1 MDDILSDFLEEARDG
16 LSQLDKCLEELKTD
30 PERPDLVNE
39 VFRVLHTIKGT
50 SGFLDLHRL
59 GRLAHA
65 AEGLLDEYRSGAEVT
80 EDGVKVVFMA
90 LDAINGIITEIENN
104 DGAEPTGNDA
114 LVVDLLEEVTD
125 SLKSQSPGPTL
136 DGEEGYGPE
145 KDDVDEGGVSDRA
158 DGSGEDDHAA
168 VEDASPQPEAE
179 NEASRPAAPEQTF
192 PEADKAASASQDN
205 AATIRVRVQLLD
217 HLMDMVGE
225 LVLVRNQM
233 QQDQGDHDTL
243 STVQNLSQI
252 ATELQDGVMKTR
264 MQPIGLA
271 FQNLPSTVR
280 QLATKLDKKIAL
292 VCHGEDTEVDRQ
304 VLEHIRD
311 PLTHMVR
318 NCADHALES
327 VSERLDVGK
336 SENGRI
342 DVRSYHEGGHVVIKV
357 EDDGRGISVDK
368 VGQKALDNGV
378 VSETELAAMPAN
390 QVRSLIFQPNFS
402 TASSVSEV
410 SGRGVGMDVVKK
422 NIEEIGGTVG
432 VESIEGRGTTFTI
445 KIPLTLAIVSAFIL
459 GVGDHTMALPQI
471 NVQEIVSSTHSD
483 DSHSVEIIHGHR
495 MLRLRGELLPLVGLG
510 DVIGEPLSDGSTIL
524 VCKVGA
530 EVFGVEVDT
539 VHRTEE
545 IVVKPLSA
553 VLSDIPIYSGNTIMG
568 DGSVIMIL
576 DPVGLYETFEVTAR
590 MDNEKEALSE
600 VEARPSEIVQLLLF
614 RAGEKNIKA
623 VHLSVISR
631 IDKVATSDVM
641 MNEDGTLAV
650 RYNDSLMPVVTID
663 GKAIATERNTQFLIV
678 FSDAE
683 RSMGIVVDEILD
695 ISESEVEIDILS
707 DQPGFIG
714 TSVIADQPTD
724 ILDVSHYLDVAL
736 GNWFTDRTG
745 VPPESHVKVLI
756 VDDSQF
762 FRNVLHSMVQSRG
775 YDVATASDPLEAL
788 DMMREENFDVL
799 VSDIDMPHMS
809 GNELI
814 RTIRSVGPGR
824 DIPAV
829 AISSHGGQE
838 ARDLGL
844 EAGFNDYLSKTDRA
858 SIFDYLSNVLQ
869 APNSSRG

>member
-1 MDDILSDFLEEARDG
+1 MDDILKDFLEEARDG
-16 LSQLDKCLEELKTD
+16 LSQLDARIEELKTD
-30 PERPDLVNE
+30 PNRPDIVNE

-50 SGFLDLHRL
+50 SGFVGLTRL
-59 GRLAHA
+59 GKLAHT
-65 AEGLLDEYRSGAEVT
+65 AEELLDEYRGGAEVT
-80 EDGVKVVFMA
+80 EQGVTVIFMA
-90 LDAINGIITEIENN
+90 LDTIKEIIDEVESQ
-104 DGAEPTGNDA
+104 DGVEPAGNDA
-114 LVVDLLEEVTD
+114 LIIDLVGDTIAALKEEGATETSAEKTGSSVVETPVEPDADESEPEAVE
-125 SLKSQSPGPTL
+125 SPGPSG
-136 DGEEGYGPE
+136 DEPE
-145 KDDVDEGGVSDRA
+145 
-158 DGSGEDDHAA
+158 
-168 VEDASPQPEAE
+168 ASPVPAQPATEEPAK
-179 NEASRPAAPEQTF
+179 NTGKRGSPAS
-192 PEADKAASASQDN
+192 DSG
-205 AATIRVRVQLLD
+205 ATIRVKVQLLD
-217 HLMDMVGE
+217 QLMDMVGE

-233 QQDQGDHDTL
+233 QQDQEGGDSL
-243 STVQNLSQI
+243 SAIQNLSQI
-252 ATELQDGVMKTR
+252 ASELQDGVMKTR

-271 FQNLPSTVR
+271 FKDLPSTVR
-280 QLATKLDKKIAL
+280 MLATKLDKKIDI

-327 VSERLDVGK
+327 VSDRLDVGK
-336 SENGRI
+336 AETGRI
-342 DVRSYHEGGHVVIKV
+342 DVRSYHEGGHVIIKV
-357 EDDGRGISVDK
+357 EDDGRGISADK
-368 VGQKALDNGV
+368 VGRKAVENGV
-378 VSETELAAMPAN
+378 LSEDDLAAMTPN
-390 QVRSLIFQPNFS
+390 RVRALIFQPNLS
-402 TASSVSEV
+402 TVSEV
-410 SGRGVGMDVVKK
+410 SEISGRGVGMDVVKR

-432 VESIEGRGTTFTI
+432 VESVEGRGTTFTI

-459 GVGDHTMALPQI
+459 GIGSHTMALPQI
-471 NVQEIVSSTHSD
+471 NVREIVSSSHSD
-483 DSHSVEIIHGHR
+483 DNHSVETIHGHR
-495 MLRLRGELLPLVGLG
+495 MLRLRGDLLPLVSLG
-510 DVIGEPLSDGSTIL
+510 DLVDDPSAEGGTIL
-524 VCKVGA
+524 VCGVGS
-530 EVFGVEVDT
+530 EVFGVEVDS

-545 IVVKPLSA
+545 IVVKPLSGA
-553 VLSDIPIYSGNTIMG
+553 LQDVPIYSGNTIMG
-568 DGSVIMIL
+568 DGSVVLIL
-576 DPVGLYETFEVTAR
+576 DPVGLFETFGVAPR
-590 MDNEKEALSE
+590 MDNEKEALPE

-631 IDKVATSDVM
+631 IDKVATSDVR

-663 GKAIATERNTQFLIV
+663 GKAIDTERDTQFLIV

-683 RSMGIVVDEILD
+683 RSMGILVDEILD

-788 DMMREENFDVL
+788 DMMREETFDVL

-809 GNELI
+809 GNDLI

-838 ARDLGL
+838 ARERGL

-869 APNSSRG
+869 APNSSRGASHEHL